1 VSSERYSSG
10 GLYVSGQLPS
20 GRLALAAFA
29 AVAAVALVAVAGC
42 GSTISGTAQPAMNDG
57 TVDAI
62 STTDTPKSSG
72 GSPTSPSSG
81 KPTPTSTDRGGNTD
95 FQADIGDCVTL
106 GGTIS
111 DATIAKA
118 SCGSRASNYKVI
130 GKAPSNSQCVSD
142 RDNYYAE
149 TLNGIE
155 QGALCLDIDWVV
167 GGCMDIGEDDPK
179 RIDCTEDGT
188 QAVKVTN
195 IAQNADEAEV
205 CGSGTGFTYPQR
217 HFVVCVEEF

>member
-1 VSSERYSSG
+1 M
-10 GLYVSGQLPS
+10 SGQLPS
-20 GRLALAAFA
+20 GRLAFAAFA

-62 STTDTPKSSG
+62 STTGTPKTSASL
-72 GSPTSPSSG
+72 SRPTTDRPSSA

-95 FQADIGDCVTL
+95 FQANIGDCVTL

-149 TLNGIE
+149 TVNGIE

-167 GGCMDIGEDDPK
+167 DGCMDIGGDDPK
-179 RIDCTEDGT
+179 RIDCTEHGT

-195 IAQNADEAEV
+195 IAQNADDAGV
-205 CGSGTGFTYPQR
+205 CGSGSGFTYPQR
-217 HFVVCVEEF
+217 HFVVCVKEL